1 MLGPWPNR
9 GIDHSTAAC
18 VWRESDPW
26 FIVYMHNNI
35 YIYTT
40 DYNRI
45 IPHRSGDVPHITGG
59 ITHLLSGMRPK
70 VVSAWCPLMID
81 CHQSP
86 GHMTRFIPW
95 KPALGLGPCKQRL
108 HRGPCWQV
116 PSVFFWPCHLWR
128 LSKAWLLVVEKLQNQ
143 MRHQRIHH
151 YAGCQADK
159 QRIEWMLDAD

>member
-26 FIVYMHNNI
+26 LIIHMHNI
-35 YIYTT
+35 YIT

-116 PSVFFWPCHLWR
+116 TSVFFGLAIYGDCQKLDCW
-128 LSKAWLLVVEKLQNQ
+128 WLKNYRTKCATREFTIMQDV
-143 MRHQRIHH
+143 
-151 YAGCQADK
+151 K
-159 QRIEWMLDAD
+159 QISRGSNECWMLISG

>member
-116 PSVFFWPCHLWR
+116 PSVFFLALPSMETVKSLT
-128 LSKAWLLVVEKLQNQ
+128 
-143 MRHQRIHH
+143 
-151 YAGCQADK
+151 AGGWKTTEPNAPPENSPLC
-159 QRIEWMLDAD
+159 RMSSR